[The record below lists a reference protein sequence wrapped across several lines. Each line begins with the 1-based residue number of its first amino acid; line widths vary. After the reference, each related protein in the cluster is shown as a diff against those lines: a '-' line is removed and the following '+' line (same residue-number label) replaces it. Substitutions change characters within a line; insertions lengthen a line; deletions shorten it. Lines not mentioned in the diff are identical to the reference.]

1 MMFMIERRYIFVVY
15 FNKDLVTLK
24 FTNLLSTSKYED
36 VHVKDKSGTIFESYK
51 RKEKYVYP
59 LDIFVI

>member
-1 MMFMIERRYIFVVY
+1 MVY

-59 LDIFVI
+59 FDIFVI